1 MKLKKKNNLVK
12 FHLSLL
18 EFFVW
23 ELGLCPRVSKF
34 LSTLSHS
41 SSVSCFGSRAE
52 LSLSGIKYGKGSSR
66 FRYRGQMK
74 VPSEFVEED
83 T

>member
-1 MKLKKKNNLVK
+1 MKSKKNNNLVK
-12 FHLSLL
+12 FHLSSL
-18 EFFVW
+18 ELFVW

-66 FRYRGQMK
+66 FRY
-74 VPSEFVEED
+74 
-83 T
+83 